1 MKLNYEG
8 HLIITRTLQ
17 KGGMN
22 DFIFLCYSNATT
34 TVEC

>member
-22 DFIFLCYSNATT
+22 DFIFFFAIQMQLQ
-34 TVEC
+34 